1 MDQNGGSGYAWM
13 VNKDYLQS
21 KVSWRVPYPVPISMA
36 RSGKIT
42 CILDI
47 MDLAELTSTSRY
59 YTDKYD
65 DDGGRITRIRR
76 RVLSNE
82 VKRAFRNKSLVCY
95 EYKNLTP
102 DQEED
107 LFARVR
113 FTRTILTLEISNIP

>member
-1 MDQNGGSGYAWM
+1 
-13 VNKDYLQS
+13 
-21 KVSWRVPYPVPISMA
+21 MA

-42 CILDI
+42 RILDM
-47 MDLAELTSTSRY
+47 MDLAELTSPSRY
-59 YTDKYD
+59 YTDRSD
-65 DDGGRITRIRR
+65 DDGALVSRIRH

-107 LFARVR
+107 LFARVP
-113 FTRTILTLEISNIP
+113 LT